1 MFDFGNYS
9 NKLVVGKMKD
19 EVVGVAIKE
28 LVVLKP
34 KIYSFL
40 VDDSSEHKKARG
52 VNRNVVATISND
64 EHKDVLLKKMFETFN
79 E

>member
-1 MFDFGNYS
+1 MFDFGNYL
-9 NKLVVGKMKD
+9 NKLVIGKMKD

-34 KIYSFL
+34 KMYSFL